1 MVPGLDV
8 RIEFMTKCTQ
18 VLEPYAWMTPRGS
31 FVVAVWT
38 DPKNESLSE
47 WLVDVNQKHIALAFW
62 TVHLISPPF
71 LFFLNGET
79 GERCEDLYTEG
90 AASDGGERRPSMRHD
105 GRAWVRRDGVSLM

>member
-1 MVPGLDV
+1 
-8 RIEFMTKCTQ
+8 
-18 VLEPYAWMTPRGS
+18 MTPRGS

-62 TVHLISPPF
+62 AFHIKSPPH

-90 AASDGGERRPSMRHD
+90 AASNGGERRPSIRHV
-105 GRAWVRRDGVSLM
+105 GHAGLWRAGVSLM